1 MVVSAPTGVS
11 LLATLSMLWPH
22 PFSDYRKRQDGG
34 PFVSAEVLSL
44 ISLSRQVLF
53 ELAILRLF
61 STSDSNDAKAVYMAP
76 TKALTSERAVDWKKK
91 FEQLGLGWTVAE
103 LTGDTSPGPD
113 VWKSIKKS
121 RLIVT
126 TPEKWD
132 SITRSW

>member
-1 MVVSAPTGVS
+1 
-11 LLATLSMLWPH
+11 LS
-22 PFSDYRKRQDGG
+22 YRKRQDGK
-34 PFVSAEVLSL
+34 SWALTRSSL
-44 ISLSRQVLF
+44 EADAAFAILQVIF

-61 STSDSNDAKAVYMAP
+61 STSDSNDTKAVYMAP
-76 TKALTSERAVDWKKK
+76 TKALTSERAADWKRK

-103 LTGDTSPGPD
+103 LTGDTAPGPD
-113 VWKSIKKS
+113 VWKSIKRS